1 MAADFSRR
9 NFIKGMSV
17 VGVGAAASAA
27 LAACA
32 PKASDTAK
40 GDASA
45 ASAQA
50 ETTWRT
56 APAEITDFAREVD
69 CDVVVCGHG
78 FAGITAC
85 RELAEQGK
93 KVVLVEKQ
101 DEASFAAVG
110 NEAGTLN
117 ATILKERGV
126 PEIDPVEFFQNF
138 MLAAGNYPNQELI
151 MRYAQNSGANMDWYL
166 QSLTEEDFATM
177 TTAFFPPTEHQMDHL
192 GALKFWGSVCSFYG
206 ECNQT
211 KIHGYNRELAKAKGA
226 EFLFGTEAQ
235 YVIMGDG
242 GVAGLVATGADGN
255 IKFNCKAVVI
265 ACGGFG
271 GNPEMLADLIPDM
284 QNALVEGEFLTSMS
298 MNNGRGVQMAYW
310 AGAHLETCPIPGM
323 NMKGLSVPGKMNA
336 LPQAVWVDEFGKRFC
351 NEYYPT
357 AEQRG
362 LSTVYKSRKTKFAVC
377 DANFPTYRQYTIP
390 QHAGFNANEENLS
403 SLQQALD
410 KAYAKFKGTYVETEA
425 DKSPQQ
431 MGPVVTVDY
440 IADDTLEGLGR
451 QLGYEGESLQAFLK
465 TIEDYNSYCTAGA
478 DQEFGR
484 HAEVL
489 FPVDTAPFY
498 ACAFDPV
505 LGETMVTCG
514 GIITDGEQNALDANF
529 EAIPGL
535 YVSGNDCG
543 RRFGYDY
550 ITPIPGLS
558 LGFAIT
564 LGRECGKSVAAFLDK
579 A

>member
-1 MAADFSRR
+1 MQKR
-9 NFIKGMSV
+9 
-17 VGVGAAASAA
+17 
-27 LAACA
+27 L
-32 PKASDTAK
+32 
-40 GDASA
+40 
-45 ASAQA
+45 
-50 ETTWRT
+50 
-56 APAEITDFAREVD
+56 
-69 CDVVVCGHG
+69 
-78 FAGITAC
+78 
-85 RELAEQGK
+85 
-93 KVVLVEKQ
+93 
-101 DEASFAAVG
+101 
-110 NEAGTLN
+110 
-117 ATILKERGV
+117 
-126 PEIDPVEFFQNF
+126 
-138 MLAAGNYPNQELI
+138 PN
-151 MRYAQNSGANMDWYL
+151 S
-166 QSLTEEDFATM
+166 STHT
-177 TTAFFPPTEHQMDHL
+177 
-192 GALKFWGSVCSFYG
+192 
-206 ECNQT
+206 
-211 KIHGYNRELAKAKGA
+211 
-226 EFLFGTEAQ
+226 
-235 YVIMGDG
+235 
-242 GVAGLVATGADGN
+242 
-255 IKFNCKAVVI
+255 
-265 ACGGFG
+265 
-271 GNPEMLADLIPDM
+271 
-284 QNALVEGEFLTSMS
+284 
-298 MNNGRGVQMAYW
+298 AYW

-498 ACAFDPV
+498 ACAFDPA

-543 RRFGYDY
+543 RRFGYEY

-564 LGRECGKSVAAFLDK
+564 LGRECGKSVATFLDK